1 MFCGGWVV
9 KNSHSAFELPLRHLG
24 GVGDVYSNM
33 ELKGEI
39 GVEVIMA
46 MIIVQMVFI
55 SHDRT
60 D

>member
-1 MFCGGWVV
+1 MI
-9 KNSHSAFELPLRHLG
+9 KNSHSAFELPLRHQG
-24 GVGDVYSNM
+24 GGGDGYSNI

-39 GVEVIMA
+39 GVEVIVA

-55 SHDRT
+55 SHDGT